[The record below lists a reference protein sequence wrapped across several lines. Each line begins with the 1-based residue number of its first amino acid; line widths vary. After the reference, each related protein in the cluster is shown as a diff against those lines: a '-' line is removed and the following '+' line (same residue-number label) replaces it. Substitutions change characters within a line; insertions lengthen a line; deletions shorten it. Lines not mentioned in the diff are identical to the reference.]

1 MIPFE
6 NPENVTLNLPFSAS
20 FAIFPNIS
28 KFMNCKAS
36 VVLFAMEVQQG
47 TERFFFPLYL
57 NRFTVTASYSGS
69 LYYSNKINMTIAN
82 LDMLEAG
89 LLNSVYTDSI
99 SLGFEMG
106 ITINTGFLQQL
117 EVLNIG
123 ADLIFDI
130 NQRFPDNN
138 RIHLKLCSQLV
149 F

>member
-1 MIPFE
+1 
-6 NPENVTLNLPFSAS
+6 
-20 FAIFPNIS
+20 
-28 KFMNCKAS
+28 
-36 VVLFAMEVQQG
+36 
-47 TERFFFPLYL
+47 
-57 NRFTVTASYSGS
+57 
-69 LYYSNKINMTIAN
+69 MTIAN

-117 EVLNIG
+117 EILNIG